1 MKKTYVTNMPNHI
14 GAFLK
19 ASKCFSSLGI
29 NITRVSYNKAVDS
42 HTLFIDV
49 DGEDKSIAQADE
61 MLREIGYIES
71 GDSTS
76 QIILLEFKLLDTP
89 GSVTKVLEVISEYN
103 LNISYISSQ
112 ENGSEY
118 QYFKMGL
125 YVEEE
130 DKLKDFLVKVKEY
143 SEVRVLEYNHSEK
156 VYDNSLFY
164 NSYVKALSQVV
175 GLDKEASNKLLVNVN
190 LAMQTLDEEGLSP
203 YKTFDSIQKFAQ
215 MIADCKG
222 EKFAPRVTS
231 HRITD
236 KTTVTLIEPDC
247 GSNTAIIESDGER
260 LFVDS
265 GYSCYREEMKALI
278 LSLVPDFKS
287 RAEKLFITHADVD
300 HCGLL
305 SEFDEVIL
313 SEESAE
319 AIVGEWNGLG
329 GAREKNP
336 LHKPYANIC
345 KILTDYAIN
354 KANLSPIRYGG
365 DYAPILTQIGVLR
378 VGELCFE
385 VYRGAGGHLQGETI
399 LIDYEHKV
407 AFTGDVYVNLHD
419 MTKKQ
424 AEYNRYAPI
433 LMTSVDTD
441 PTLAKRVR
449 EAVLARLGEGEWNI
463 FGGHGNKKIH
473 TTKTVK

>member
-1 MKKTYVTNMPNHI
+1 M
-14 GAFLK
+14 
-19 ASKCFSSLGI
+19 
-29 NITRVSYNKAVDS
+29 
-42 HTLFIDV
+42 
-49 DGEDKSIAQADE
+49 
-61 MLREIGYIES
+61 
-71 GDSTS
+71 
-76 QIILLEFKLLDTP
+76 
-89 GSVTKVLEVISEYN
+89 
-103 LNISYISSQ
+103 
-112 ENGSEY
+112 
-118 QYFKMGL
+118 
-125 YVEEE
+125 
-130 DKLKDFLVKVKEY
+130 
-143 SEVRVLEYNHSEK
+143 
-156 VYDNSLFY
+156 
-164 NSYVKALSQVV
+164 
-175 GLDKEASNKLLVNVN
+175 
-190 LAMQTLDEEGLSP
+190 
-203 YKTFDSIQKFAQ
+203 
-215 MIADCKG
+215 
-222 EKFAPRVTS
+222 
-231 HRITD
+231 
-236 KTTVTLIEPDC
+236 
-247 GSNTAIIESDGER
+247 
-260 LFVDS
+260 
-265 GYSCYREEMKALI
+265 EEMKALI

-449 EAVLARLGEGEWNI
+449 EAVLARLGEGEWSI